1 MDYLLSHS
9 VFLTLTNRPLS
20 VNVTLLNDGES
31 GEGLETINLTL
42 VQNHQLTPS
51 NQNQI
56 LYYKSVVITLQDT
69 DSKWKTPH
77 YLYRS
82 STIARPPSSIII
94 VS

>member
-1 MDYLLSHS
+1 MDYLLFHSH
-9 VFLTLTNRPLS
+9 FLTLANRPLS
-20 VNVTLLNDGES
+20 VNVSLLNDGES

-69 DSKWKTPH
+69 DSKWKTLIICIIHVVPQEP
-77 YLYRS
+77 
-82 STIARPPSSIII
+82 TSIRC
-94 VS
+94 